1 MWVVWSATARP
12 PAPATRVHS
21 GSARRSAAE
30 NPSRVS
36 SRVWES
42 AGSARTELPVI
53 PVSRPGSPVQI
64 MANDAAVLEG
74 NAVTIPSE
82 KAPSSR
88 RRAKL
93 GSPPPRRNSWTSS

>member
-1 MWVVWSATARP
+1 MWVVWSATARR

-21 GSARRSAAE
+21 GSARSRAAE
-30 NPSRVS
+30 KPSRVS
-36 SRVWES
+36 SRVCAS
-42 AGSARTELPVI
+42 AGSARTALPVI

-64 MANDAAVLEG
+64 IANDGAVLDG

-88 RRAKL
+88 SRAKL
-93 GSPPPRRNSWTSS
+93 GSTPSRRNSCTSS